1 MPYDP
6 QTGEYIPDMGPS
18 SSNVPKSNSFGF
30 DPGQST
36 RDYLAGVANPETL
49 SALLGAEAAAR
60 PQLGAQG
67 LRDLSQFQSGAPQ
80 FNVQAFLA
88 ARPDILNNFNNAKDD
103 YSRMY
108 GGLEQYAKAAAD
120 AEGLTPKFTTT
131 QGGSLDLLKQ
141 AAGVTSGIETAA
153 NTALRTAGAAD
164 VAALA
169 PQLAATYNQLNPEIQ
184 ASLQRAEGLSRVPDA
199 YAPMRTAA
207 FNAQQFGDLQF
218 NPAQASLLGSAP
230 QVDLGGYNAAQVGA
244 QSYNPTQASA
254 QGYNAALAQSQGYNA
269 QQASAQGYNAALAQ
283 SQGYN
288 AALAQSQG
296 YNAALAQSQ
305 GYNAQQAQSQGYDA
319 ALAQSQGYDAAQAQS
334 RGYDAAL
341 AQSQGYDAALAQ
353 SRGYDAA
360 QAQSQ
365 GYQSQGYTPQGYQA
379 AQAGAGMQTEAERLA
394 RGKLGESLY
403 AQALQAGPSAAAQ
416 LLGSRAAEFAAS
428 TGQLSPEE
436 LRNIQQGTREAYAA
450 RGIEMSNPAIA
461 AEAAA
466 RSGAMRQRQAEDLAQ
481 AAALNQA
488 YIQDLSANRQFGSG
502 LYGQEIGLQQANQQA
517 ALQAAL
523 ANQQTG
529 QNLSLANLQATNQAG
544 QFTAGLGAE
553 AAQFGANAANQSGQF
568 AATAANQ
575 AALQNAQLASQAG
588 QFGASAFNQAA
599 IQNAQN
605 ISQAN
610 QFRAA
615 SANQAAI
622 QNAQNLSQANQFGAG
637 AFNQAA
643 IENAQLAS
651 QAGQFRASASNQA
664 AIQNAQNI
672 SQANQFGA
680 SAFNQA
686 QLQNALLG
694 SQAGQFGASSF
705 NQAALQNAQNISQA
719 NQFGASSANQAALQN
734 AQNISLANQFGASAA
749 NQTAIQNAQNISQ
762 ANQFGAG
769 ALNQAALQNALLG
782 SQAGQFGASAFNQ
795 AQLQNAQNIT
805 GANQFG
811 AGAQN
816 QVSLANQAAFNQAG
830 QFGAGAQNQANLA
843 NQAALNQAGMFR
855 AEAGNQS
862 QLTNAQLQAQYAMA
876 NQGAANQ
883 FSLANQAAG
892 MDVNAQNRLFAA
904 NQQQQNISNLGL
916 IGQADSAT
924 AEANR
929 AYALNLAQG
938 YRNAAYDP
946 TAMLLGQQSNAGQ
959 TAAQQQGYA
968 LDLAK
973 TFNTPTTYNPDTG
986 INLALANQANI
997 TNRDIAQQSAA
1008 AQLAAAKAGAS
1019 ATKTAGVAGG
1029 AGNIIGG
1036 VLAGKIFLACIPEGE
1051 LIDTPEGQVA
1061 IEDIRSGDSVI
1072 GFSGEPVKVL
1082 IKHEYA
1088 ENPEAE
1094 RFHRFYLDNG
1104 KDFSVCDMHRI
1115 EGERSMDYNVGN
1127 SFKGGEVVE
1136 AIAVYG
1142 GVTRSYDLLTEDI
1155 GYRMSG
1161 VAVNSMI
1168 EELAAFSST

>member
-1 MPYDP
+1 MPYNP
-6 QTGEYIPDMGPS
+6 QTGEYEPDMGQ
-18 SSNVPKSNSFGF
+18 VPVNAPAANPFGF
-30 DPGQST
+30 DPGQAT
-36 RDYLAGVANPETL
+36 RDYLAGIANPQTL
-49 SALLGAEAAAR
+49 TALLGAEAAAR

-67 LRDLSQFQSGAPQ
+67 LRDLSQFQAGAPQ

-88 ARPDILNNFNNAKDD
+88 ARPDILNNFNNDPGYAQT
-103 YSRMY
+103 Y
-108 GGLEQYAKAAAD
+108 GSLEQYAKAAAD
-120 AEGLTPKFTTT
+120 AEGLTPQFTTT
-131 QGGSLDLLKQ
+131 QGGSLDLLRQ
-141 AAGVTSGIETAA
+141 SAGVTSGVETAA

-184 ASLQRAEGLSRVPDA
+184 GSLQRAEDLRRVPDA

-230 QVDLGGYNAAQVGA
+230 QVGLGGYNAAQVGA
-244 QSYNPTQASA
+244 QGYNPAQASA
-254 QGYNAALAQSQGYNA
+254 
-269 QQASAQGYNAALAQ
+269 
-283 SQGYN
+283 
-288 AALAQSQG
+288 QG

-319 ALAQSQGYDAAQAQS
+319 AL
-334 RGYDAAL
+334 
-341 AQSQGYDAALAQ
+341 
-353 SRGYDAA
+353 
-360 QAQSQ
+360 AQSQ

-394 RGKLGESLY
+394 RGQLGQSLY
-403 AQALQAGPSAAAQ
+403 SQALQAGPSQAAQ
-416 LLGSRAAEFAAS
+416 LLGGRAAEFAAS

-481 AAALNQA
+481 AVALNQA
-488 YIQDLSANRQFGSG
+488 YTQDLSANRQFGTG

-529 QNLSLANLQATNQAG
+529 QNLSLANLQALNQAG

-553 AAQFGANAANQSGQF
+553 AAQFGANAANQ
-568 AATAANQ
+568 
-575 AALQNAQLASQAG
+575 AS
-588 QFGASAFNQAA
+588 QFGASAA
-599 IQNAQN
+599 
-605 ISQAN
+605 
-610 QFRAA
+610 
-615 SANQAAI
+615 
-622 QNAQNLSQANQFGAG
+622 
-637 AFNQAA
+637 
-643 IENAQLAS
+643 
-651 QAGQFRASASNQA
+651 NQA

-680 SAFNQA
+680 GAFNQA
-686 QLQNALLG
+686 Q
-694 SQAGQFGASSF
+694 
-705 NQAALQNAQNISQA
+705 
-719 NQFGASSANQAALQN
+719 
-734 AQNISLANQFGASAA
+734 
-749 NQTAIQNAQNISQ
+749 
-762 ANQFGAG
+762 
-769 ALNQAALQNALLG
+769 LQNALLG

-795 AQLQNAQNIT
+795 AQLQNAQNISQ
-805 GANQFG
+805 AAQFG

-816 QVSLANQAAFNQAG
+816 QASLANQAAFNQAG

-892 MDVNAQNRLFAA
+892 MDLASQNRLFAA
-904 NQQQQNISNLGL
+904 NQQQQNIANLGL

-938 YRNAAYDP
+938 YRGAAYDP

-1019 ATKTAGVAGG
+1019 ATKTAGVASGLG
-1029 AGNIIGG
+1029 SILGSA
-1036 VLAGKIFLACIPEGE
+1036 ASAKIFMACIPEGE
-1051 LIDTPEGQVA
+1051 FIDTPEGRVA

>member
-1 MPYDP
+1 MPYNP
-6 QTGEYIPDMGPS
+6 QTGEYEPDMGQ
-18 SSNVPKSNSFGF
+18 VPVNAPAANPFGF
-30 DPGQST
+30 DPGQAT
-36 RDYLAGVANPETL
+36 RDYLAGIANPQTL
-49 SALLGAEAAAR
+49 TALLGAEAAAR

-67 LRDLSQFQSGAPQ
+67 LRDLSQFQAGAPQ

-88 ARPDILNNFNNAKDD
+88 ARPDILNNFNNDPGYAQT
-103 YSRMY
+103 Y
-108 GGLEQYAKAAAD
+108 GSLEQYAKAAAD
-120 AEGLTPKFTTT
+120 AEGLTPQFTTT
-131 QGGSLDLLKQ
+131 QGGSLDLLRQ
-141 AAGVTSGIETAA
+141 SAGVTSGVETAA

-184 ASLQRAEGLSRVPDA
+184 GSLQRAEDLRRVPDA

-230 QVDLGGYNAAQVGA
+230 QVGLGGYNAAQVGA
-244 QSYNPTQASA
+244 QGYNPAQASA
-254 QGYNAALAQSQGYNA
+254 
-269 QQASAQGYNAALAQ
+269 
-283 SQGYN
+283 
-288 AALAQSQG
+288 QG

-319 ALAQSQGYDAAQAQS
+319 AL
-334 RGYDAAL
+334 
-341 AQSQGYDAALAQ
+341 
-353 SRGYDAA
+353 
-360 QAQSQ
+360 AQSQ

-394 RGKLGESLY
+394 RGQLGQSLY
-403 AQALQAGPSAAAQ
+403 SQALQAGPSQAAQ
-416 LLGSRAAEFAAS
+416 LLGGRAAEFAAS

-481 AAALNQA
+481 AVALNQA
-488 YIQDLSANRQFGSG
+488 YTQDLSANRQFGTG

-529 QNLSLANLQATNQAG
+529 QNLSLANLQALNQAG

-553 AAQFGANAANQSGQF
+553 AAQFGANAANQ
-568 AATAANQ
+568 
-575 AALQNAQLASQAG
+575 AS
-588 QFGASAFNQAA
+588 QFGASAA
-599 IQNAQN
+599 
-605 ISQAN
+605 
-610 QFRAA
+610 
-615 SANQAAI
+615 
-622 QNAQNLSQANQFGAG
+622 
-637 AFNQAA
+637 
-643 IENAQLAS
+643 
-651 QAGQFRASASNQA
+651 NQA

-680 SAFNQA
+680 GAFNQA
-686 QLQNALLG
+686 Q
-694 SQAGQFGASSF
+694 
-705 NQAALQNAQNISQA
+705 
-719 NQFGASSANQAALQN
+719 
-734 AQNISLANQFGASAA
+734 
-749 NQTAIQNAQNISQ
+749 
-762 ANQFGAG
+762 
-769 ALNQAALQNALLG
+769 LQNALLG

-795 AQLQNAQNIT
+795 AQLQNAQNISQ
-805 GANQFG
+805 AAQFG

-816 QVSLANQAAFNQAG
+816 QASLANQAAFNQAG
-830 QFGAGAQNQANLA
+830 QFGAGAQNQANLS

-855 AEAGNQS
+855 AEAGNQG

-892 MDVNAQNRLFAA
+892 MDLASQNRLFAA
-904 NQQQQNISNLGL
+904 NQQQQNIANLGL

-924 AEANR
+924 SEANR

-938 YRNAAYDP
+938 YRGAAYDP

-997 TNRDIAQQSAA
+997 TNKSIAET
-1008 AQLAAAKAGAS
+1008 AAKAQMDAAKASAS
-1019 ATKTAGVAGG
+1019 ATKTSGIAGG
-1029 AGNIIGG
+1029 LGSILGG
-1036 VLAGKIFLACIPEGE
+1036 ALSTKVLFKCIPEGE

-1127 SFKGGEVVE
+1127 SFKGGEVIE

>member
-1 MPYDP
+1 
-6 QTGEYIPDMGPS
+6 MGQ
-18 SSNVPKSNSFGF
+18 VPVNAPAANPFGF
-30 DPGQST
+30 DPGQAT
-36 RDYLAGVANPETL
+36 RDYLAGIANPQTL
-49 SALLGAEAAAR
+49 TALLGAEAAAR

-67 LRDLSQFQSGAPQ
+67 LRDLSQFQAGAPQ

-88 ARPDILNNFNNAKDD
+88 ARPDILNNFNNDPGYAQT
-103 YSRMY
+103 Y
-108 GGLEQYAKAAAD
+108 GSLEQYAKAAAD
-120 AEGLTPKFTTT
+120 AEGLTPQFTTT
-131 QGGSLDLLKQ
+131 QGGSLDLLRQ
-141 AAGVTSGIETAA
+141 SAGVTSGVETAA

-169 PQLAATYNQLNPEIQ
+169 PQLAATYNQLNPQIQ
-184 ASLQRAEGLSRVPDA
+184 GSLQRAEDLRRVPDA
-199 YAPMRTAA
+199 YAPMRVAA

-230 QVDLGGYNAAQVGA
+230 QVGLGGYNAAQVGA
-244 QSYNPTQASA
+244 QGYNPAQASA
-254 QGYNAALAQSQGYNA
+254 
-269 QQASAQGYNAALAQ
+269 
-283 SQGYN
+283 
-288 AALAQSQG
+288 QG

-305 GYNAQQAQSQGYDA
+305 GYNAQQAQSQGYNA
-319 ALAQSQGYDAAQAQS
+319 ALAQSQGYQA
-334 RGYDAAL
+334 
-341 AQSQGYDAALAQ
+341 
-353 SRGYDAA
+353 
-360 QAQSQ
+360 
-365 GYQSQGYTPQGYQA
+365 QGYTPQGYQA

-394 RGKLGESLY
+394 RGQLGQSLY
-403 AQALQAGPSAAAQ
+403 SQALQAGPSQAAQ
-416 LLGSRAAEFAAS
+416 LLGGRAAEFAGS

-481 AAALNQA
+481 AVALNQA
-488 YIQDLSANRQFGSG
+488 YTQDLSANRQFGTG

-529 QNLSLANLQATNQAG
+529 QNLSLANLQALNQAG

-553 AAQFGANAANQSGQF
+553 AAQFGANAANQ
-568 AATAANQ
+568 
-575 AALQNAQLASQAG
+575 AG
-588 QFGASAFNQAA
+588 QFGASAA
-599 IQNAQN
+599 
-605 ISQAN
+605 
-610 QFRAA
+610 
-615 SANQAAI
+615 
-622 QNAQNLSQANQFGAG
+622 
-637 AFNQAA
+637 
-643 IENAQLAS
+643 
-651 QAGQFRASASNQA
+651 NQA

-694 SQAGQFGASSF
+694 SQAGQFGAS
-705 NQAALQNAQNISQA
+705 
-719 NQFGASSANQAALQN
+719 
-734 AQNISLANQFGASAA
+734 
-749 NQTAIQNAQNISQ
+749 
-762 ANQFGAG
+762 
-769 ALNQAALQNALLG
+769 
-782 SQAGQFGASAFNQ
+782 AFNQ
-795 AQLQNAQNIT
+795 AQLQNAQNISQ
-805 GANQFG
+805 AAQFG

-816 QVSLANQAAFNQAG
+816 QASLANQAAFNQAG
-830 QFGAGAQNQANLA
+830 QFGAGAQNQANLS

-855 AEAGNQS
+855 AEAGNQG

-924 AEANR
+924 SEANR

-938 YRNAAYDP
+938 YRGAAYDP

-997 TNRDIAQQSAA
+997 TNKQIADTSAA
-1008 AQLAAAKAGAS
+1008 AQLAAAKASAS
-1019 ATKTAGVAGG
+1019 ATKTSGIVGGIGNIVGG
-1029 AGNIIGG
+1029 A
-1036 VLAGKIFLACIPEGE
+1036 LAGKVLGAKATFLCIPEGE

-1104 KDFSVCDMHRI
+1104 EDFSVCDMHRI

-1127 SFKGGEVVE
+1127 SFKGGEVIE

>member
-1 MPYDP
+1 MPYNP
-6 QTGEYIPDMGPS
+6 QTGEYEPDMGQ
-18 SSNVPKSNSFGF
+18 VPVNAPAANPFGF
-30 DPGQST
+30 DPGQAT
-36 RDYLAGVANPETL
+36 RDYLAGIANPQTL
-49 SALLGAEAAAR
+49 TALLGAEAAAR

-67 LRDLSQFQSGAPQ
+67 LRDLSQFQAGTPQ

-88 ARPDILNNFNNAKDD
+88 ARPDILNNFNNDPGYAQT
-103 YSRMY
+103 Y
-108 GGLEQYAKAAAD
+108 GSLEQYAKAAAD
-120 AEGLTPKFTTT
+120 AEGLTPQFTTT
-131 QGGSLDLLKQ
+131 QGGSLDLLRQ
-141 AAGVTSGIETAA
+141 SAGVTSGVETAA

-184 ASLQRAEGLSRVPDA
+184 GSLQRAEDLRRVPDA

-230 QVDLGGYNAAQVGA
+230 QVGLGGYNAAQVGA
-244 QSYNPTQASA
+244 QGYNPAQASA
-254 QGYNAALAQSQGYNA
+254 
-269 QQASAQGYNAALAQ
+269 
-283 SQGYN
+283 
-288 AALAQSQG
+288 QG

-305 GYNAQQAQSQGYDA
+305 GYNAQQAQSQGYNA
-319 ALAQSQGYDAAQAQS
+319 ALAQSQ
-334 RGYDAAL
+334 
-341 AQSQGYDAALAQ
+341 
-353 SRGYDAA
+353 GYDAA

-394 RGKLGESLY
+394 RGQLGQSLY
-403 AQALQAGPSAAAQ
+403 SQALQAGPSQAAQ
-416 LLGSRAAEFAAS
+416 LLGGRAAEFAAS

-481 AAALNQA
+481 AVALNQA
-488 YIQDLSANRQFGSG
+488 YTQDLSANRQFGTG

-553 AAQFGANAANQSGQF
+553 AAQFGANAANQAGQF

-588 QFGASAFNQAA
+588 QFGASAA
-599 IQNAQN
+599 
-605 ISQAN
+605 
-610 QFRAA
+610 
-615 SANQAAI
+615 
-622 QNAQNLSQANQFGAG
+622 
-637 AFNQAA
+637 
-643 IENAQLAS
+643 
-651 QAGQFRASASNQA
+651 NQA

-680 SAFNQA
+680 GAFNQA
-686 QLQNALLG
+686 Q
-694 SQAGQFGASSF
+694 
-705 NQAALQNAQNISQA
+705 
-719 NQFGASSANQAALQN
+719 
-734 AQNISLANQFGASAA
+734 
-749 NQTAIQNAQNISQ
+749 
-762 ANQFGAG
+762 
-769 ALNQAALQNALLG
+769 LQNALLG

-795 AQLQNAQNIT
+795 AQLQNAQNISQ
-805 GANQFG
+805 AAQFG

-816 QVSLANQAAFNQAG
+816 QASLANQAAFNQAG
-830 QFGAGAQNQANLA
+830 QFGAGAQNQANLS

-855 AEAGNQS
+855 AEAGNQG

-892 MDVNAQNRLFAA
+892 MDLASQNRLFAA
-904 NQQQQNISNLGL
+904 NQQQQNIANLGL

-924 AEANR
+924 SEANR

-938 YRNAAYDP
+938 YRGAAYDP

-986 INLALANQANI
+986 VNLALANQANI

-1008 AQLAAAKAGAS
+1008 AQLAAAKASAS
-1019 ATKTAGVAGG
+1019 ATKTSGIVGGIGSIVGG
-1029 AGNIIGG
+1029 A
-1036 VLAGKIFLACIPEGE
+1036 LAGKVLGAKATFLCIPEGE

-1127 SFKGGEVVE
+1127 SFKGGEVIE

-1142 GVTRSYDLLTEDI
+1142 GVNRSYDLLTEDI

>member
-1 MPYDP
+1 MPFNP
-6 QTGEYIPDMGPS
+6 QTGEYEPDMGPGPAS
-18 SSNVPKSNSFGF
+18 APAANPFGF
-30 DPGQST
+30 DPGQAT
-36 RDYLAGVANPETL
+36 RDYLAGVANPQTL
-49 SALLGAEAAAR
+49 TALLGAEAAAR
-60 PQLGAQG
+60 PQLGG
-67 LRDLSQFQSGAPQ
+67 LGLLDIGQYAGGVSTFDPK
-80 FNVQAFLA
+80 AFLA
-88 ARPDILNNFNNAKDD
+88 ARPDIANNYANDPGYAQI
-103 YSRMY
+103 Y
-108 GGLEQYAKAAAD
+108 GSLEQYAKAAAD
-120 AEGLTPKFTTT
+120 AEGLTPQFTTRA
-131 QGGSLDLLKQ
+131 GGSLDLLRQ
-141 AAGVTSGIETAA
+141 AGGVASGVETAA
-153 NTALRTAGAAD
+153 NTALRTAGAGD

-169 PQLAATYNQLNPEIQ
+169 PQLAATYNQINPQ
-184 ASLQRAEGLSRVPDA
+184 VLGSLQRAEDLRRVPDA

-218 NPAQASLLGSAP
+218 TPAQASLLGSAP
-230 QVDLGGYNAAQVGA
+230 QVGLGGYDAAQVGA
-244 QSYNPTQASA
+244 QGYNPAQASA

-269 QQASAQGYNAALAQ
+269 QQAQAQGYNAALAQ

-288 AALAQSQG
+288 AQ
-296 YNAALAQSQ
+296 
-305 GYNAQQAQSQGYDA
+305 
-319 ALAQSQGYDAAQAQS
+319 QAQS

-365 GYQSQGYTPQGYQA
+365 GYQAQGYTPQGYQA
-379 AQAGAGMQTEAERLA
+379 VQAGAGMQTEAERLA
-394 RGKLGESLY
+394 RGQLGQSLY
-403 AQALQAGPSAAAQ
+403 AQALQAGPSQAAQ
-416 LLGSRAAEFAAS
+416 LLGGRAAEFAGS

-481 AAALNQA
+481 AVALNQA
-488 YIQDLSANRQFGSG
+488 YTQDLSANRQFGTG

-529 QNLSLANLQATNQAG
+529 QNLSLANLQALNQAG

-553 AAQFGANAANQSGQF
+553 AAQFGANAANQAGQF
-568 AATAANQ
+568 GASAANQ
-575 AALQNAQLASQAG
+575 VALQNAQLASQAG
-588 QFGASAFNQAA
+588 QFGAGAFNQAA

-610 QFRAA
+610 QFGAA

-637 AFNQAA
+637 AFNQA
-643 IENAQLAS
+643 
-651 QAGQFRASASNQA
+651 
-664 AIQNAQNI
+664 
-672 SQANQFGA
+672 
-680 SAFNQA
+680 

-705 NQAALQNAQNISQA
+705 NQAAL
-719 NQFGASSANQAALQN
+719 
-734 AQNISLANQFGASAA
+734 
-749 NQTAIQNAQNISQ
+749 QNAQNISQ

-795 AQLQNAQNIT
+795 AQLQNAQNISQ
-805 GANQFG
+805 AAQFG

-816 QVSLANQAAFNQAG
+816 QMSLANQAAFNQAG
-830 QFGAGAQNQANLA
+830 QFGAGAANQANLS
-843 NQAALNQAGMFR
+843 NQAALNQARMFG
-855 AEAGNQS
+855 AETGNQG

-892 MDVNAQNRLFAA
+892 MDLNAQNRLFAA
-904 NQQQQNISNLGL
+904 NQQQQNIANLGL
-916 IGQADSAT
+916 VGQADSA
-924 AEANR
+924 ASEANR
-929 AYALNLAQG
+929 AYALNLSQG
-938 YRNAAYDP
+938 YRGAAYDP
-946 TAMLLGQQSNAGQ
+946 TAMLLGQMSNAPQ
-959 TAAQQQGYA
+959 SAAQQQGYA

-973 TFNTPTTYNPDTG
+973 TFNTPTTFNPDTG
-986 INLALANQANI
+986 VNLALANQANI
-997 TNRDIAQQSAA
+997 TNKSIAETSAK
-1008 AQLAAAKAGAS
+1008 AQLDAASKAAS
-1019 ATKTAGVAGG
+1019 ATKTAGIAGG
-1029 AGNIIGG
+1029 VGAILGG
-1036 VLAGKIFLACIPEGE
+1036 AVKAKTFFLCIPEGE

-1104 KDFSVCDMHRI
+1104 KSFSVCDMHRI
-1115 EGERSMDYNVGN
+1115 EGEHSMHYNVGN

-1136 AIAVYG
+1136 AIKIYG

>member
-1 MPYDP
+1 
-6 QTGEYIPDMGPS
+6 MGQ
-18 SSNVPKSNSFGF
+18 VPVNAPAANPFGF
-30 DPGQST
+30 DPGQAT
-36 RDYLAGVANPETL
+36 RDYLAGIANPQTL
-49 SALLGAEAAAR
+49 TALLGAEAAAR

-67 LRDLSQFQSGAPQ
+67 LRDLSQFQAGAPQ
-80 FNVQAFLA
+80 FDVQAFLA

-103 YSRMY
+103 YSRIY

-120 AEGLTPKFTTT
+120 AEGLTPQFTNT
-131 QGGSLDLLKQ
+131 QGGSLDLLRQ
-141 AAGVTSGIETAA
+141 SAGVTSGVETAA

-184 ASLQRAEGLSRVPDA
+184 GSLQRAEDLRRVPDA

-230 QVDLGGYNAAQVGA
+230 QVGLGGYNAAQVGA
-244 QSYNPTQASA
+244 QGYNPAQASA
-254 QGYNAALAQSQGYNA
+254 
-269 QQASAQGYNAALAQ
+269 
-283 SQGYN
+283 
-288 AALAQSQG
+288 QG

-305 GYNAQQAQSQGYDA
+305 GYNAQQAQSQGYNA
-319 ALAQSQGYDAAQAQS
+319 ALAQSQ
-334 RGYDAAL
+334 
-341 AQSQGYDAALAQ
+341 
-353 SRGYDAA
+353 GYDAA

-394 RGKLGESLY
+394 RGQLGQSLY
-403 AQALQAGPSAAAQ
+403 SQALQAGPSQAAQ
-416 LLGSRAAEFAAS
+416 LLGGRAAEFAAS

-481 AAALNQA
+481 AVALNQA
-488 YIQDLSANRQFGSG
+488 YTQDLSANRQFGTG

-553 AAQFGANAANQSGQF
+553 AAQFGANAANQAGQF

-588 QFGASAFNQAA
+588 QFGASAA
-599 IQNAQN
+599 
-605 ISQAN
+605 
-610 QFRAA
+610 
-615 SANQAAI
+615 
-622 QNAQNLSQANQFGAG
+622 
-637 AFNQAA
+637 
-643 IENAQLAS
+643 
-651 QAGQFRASASNQA
+651 NQA

-680 SAFNQA
+680 GAFNQA
-686 QLQNALLG
+686 Q
-694 SQAGQFGASSF
+694 
-705 NQAALQNAQNISQA
+705 
-719 NQFGASSANQAALQN
+719 
-734 AQNISLANQFGASAA
+734 
-749 NQTAIQNAQNISQ
+749 
-762 ANQFGAG
+762 
-769 ALNQAALQNALLG
+769 LQNALLG

-795 AQLQNAQNIT
+795 AQLQNAQNISQ
-805 GANQFG
+805 AAQFG

-816 QVSLANQAAFNQAG
+816 QASLANQAAFNQAG
-830 QFGAGAQNQANLA
+830 QFGAGAQNQANLS

-855 AEAGNQS
+855 AEAGNQG

-892 MDVNAQNRLFAA
+892 MDLASQNRLFAA
-904 NQQQQNISNLGL
+904 NQQQQNIANLGL

-924 AEANR
+924 SEANR

-938 YRNAAYDP
+938 YRGAAYDP

-986 INLALANQANI
+986 VNLALANQANI

-1008 AQLAAAKAGAS
+1008 AQLAAAKASAS
-1019 ATKTAGVAGG
+1019 ATKTSGIVGGIGSIVGG
-1029 AGNIIGG
+1029 A
-1036 VLAGKIFLACIPEGE
+1036 LAGKVLGAKATFLCIPEGE

-1127 SFKGGEVVE
+1127 SFKGGEVIE

>member
-1 MPYDP
+1 MPFNP
-6 QTGEYIPDMGPS
+6 QTGEYEPDMGPGPAS
-18 SSNVPKSNSFGF
+18 APAANPFGF
-30 DPGQST
+30 DPGQAT
-36 RDYLAGVANPETL
+36 RDYLAGVANPQTL
-49 SALLGAEAAAR
+49 TALLGAEAAAR
-60 PQLGAQG
+60 PQLGG
-67 LRDLSQFQSGAPQ
+67 LGLQDIGQYAGGVSTFDPK
-80 FNVQAFLA
+80 AFLA
-88 ARPDILNNFNNAKDD
+88 ARPDIANNYANDPGYAQI
-103 YSRMY
+103 Y
-108 GGLEQYAKAAAD
+108 GSLEQYAKAAAD
-120 AEGLTPKFTTT
+120 AEGLTPQFTTRA
-131 QGGSLDLLKQ
+131 GGSLDLLRQ
-141 AAGVTSGIETAA
+141 AGGVASGVETAA
-153 NTALRTAGAAD
+153 NTALRTAGAGD

-169 PQLAATYNQLNPEIQ
+169 PQLAATYNQINPQ
-184 ASLQRAEGLSRVPDA
+184 VLGSLQRAEDLRRVPDA

-218 NPAQASLLGSAP
+218 TPAQASLLGSAP
-230 QVDLGGYNAAQVGA
+230 QVGLGGYDAAQVGA
-244 QSYNPTQASA
+244 QGYNPAQASA
-254 QGYNAALAQSQGYNA
+254 
-269 QQASAQGYNAALAQ
+269 
-283 SQGYN
+283 
-288 AALAQSQG
+288 QG

-305 GYNAQQAQSQGYDA
+305 GYNAQQAQSQGYNA
-319 ALAQSQGYDAAQAQS
+319 ALAQSQ
-334 RGYDAAL
+334 
-341 AQSQGYDAALAQ
+341 
-353 SRGYDAA
+353 GYDAA

-394 RGKLGESLY
+394 RGQLGQSLY
-403 AQALQAGPSAAAQ
+403 AQALQAGPSQAAQ
-416 LLGSRAAEFAAS
+416 LLGGRAAEFAGS

-466 RSGAMRQRQAEDLAQ
+466 RSGAMRQRQADDLAQ
-481 AAALNQA
+481 AVALNQA
-488 YIQDLSANRQFGSG
+488 YTQDLSANRQFGTG

-529 QNLSLANLQATNQAG
+529 QNLSLANLQALNQAG

-553 AAQFGANAANQSGQF
+553 AAQFGANAANQAGQF
-568 AATAANQ
+568 GASAANQ

-588 QFGASAFNQAA
+588 QFGA
-599 IQNAQN
+599 
-605 ISQAN
+605 
-610 QFRAA
+610 
-615 SANQAAI
+615 
-622 QNAQNLSQANQFGAG
+622 G
-637 AFNQAA
+637 AF
-643 IENAQLAS
+643 
-651 QAGQFRASASNQA
+651 NQA

-694 SQAGQFGASSF
+694 SQAGQFGASAF

-719 NQFGASSANQAALQN
+719 A
-734 AQNISLANQFGASAA
+734 
-749 NQTAIQNAQNISQ
+749 
-762 ANQFGAG
+762 
-769 ALNQAALQNALLG
+769 
-782 SQAGQFGASAFNQ
+782 
-795 AQLQNAQNIT
+795 
-805 GANQFG
+805 QFG

-816 QVSLANQAAFNQAG
+816 QMSLANQAAFNQAG
-830 QFGAGAQNQANLA
+830 QFGAGAQNQANLS
-843 NQAALNQAGMFR
+843 NQAALNQARMFG
-855 AEAGNQS
+855 AETGNQG

-892 MDVNAQNRLFAA
+892 MDLNAQNRLFAA

-916 IGQADSAT
+916 VGQADSA
-924 AEANR
+924 ASEANR
-929 AYALNLAQG
+929 AYALNLSQG
-938 YRNAAYDP
+938 YRGAAYDP
-946 TAMLLGQQSNAGQ
+946 SAMLLGQMSNAAQ
-959 TAAQQQGYA
+959 TAGQQQNYV

-973 TFNTPTTYNPDTG
+973 MFNTPTTFNPDTG
-986 INLALANQANI
+986 VNLALANQANI
-997 TNRDIAQQSAA
+997 TNKSIAETSAK
-1008 AQLAAAKAGAS
+1008 AQLDAASKAAS
-1019 ATKTAGVAGG
+1019 ATKTAGIAGG
-1029 AGNIIGG
+1029 VGAILGG
-1036 VLAGKIFLACIPEGE
+1036 AVKAKTFFLCIPEGE

-1088 ENPEAE
+1088 ENPDAE

-1104 KDFSVCDMHRI
+1104 KNFSVCDMHRI
-1115 EGERSMDYNVGN
+1115 EGEHSMHYNAGN

-1136 AIAVYG
+1136 AIKVYG

>member
-1 MPYDP
+1 MPFNP
-6 QTGEYIPDMGPS
+6 QTGEYEPDMGPGPAS
-18 SSNVPKSNSFGF
+18 APAANPFGF
-30 DPGQST
+30 DPGQAT
-36 RDYLAGVANPETL
+36 RDYLAGVANPQTL
-49 SALLGAEAAAR
+49 TALLGAEAAAR
-60 PQLGAQG
+60 PQLGG
-67 LRDLSQFQSGAPQ
+67 LGLQDIGQYAGGVSTFDPK
-80 FNVQAFLA
+80 AFLA
-88 ARPDILNNFNNAKDD
+88 ARPDIANNYANDPGYAQ
-103 YSRMY
+103 MY
-108 GGLEQYAKAAAD
+108 GSLEQYAKAAAD
-120 AEGLTPKFTTT
+120 AEGLTPQFTTRA
-131 QGGSLDLLKQ
+131 GGSLDLLRQ
-141 AAGVTSGIETAA
+141 AGGVASGVETAA
-153 NTALRTAGAAD
+153 NTALRTAGVGD

-169 PQLAATYNQLNPEIQ
+169 PQLAATYNQINPQ
-184 ASLQRAEGLSRVPDA
+184 VLGALQRAEGLSRVPDA

-218 NPAQASLLGSAP
+218 TPAQASLLGSAP
-230 QVDLGGYNAAQVGA
+230 QVSLGGYDAAQVGA
-244 QSYNPTQASA
+244 QGYNPAQASA

-269 QQASAQGYNAALAQ
+269 QQAQAQGYNAALAQ

-305 GYNAQQAQSQGYDA
+305 GYNAQ
-319 ALAQSQGYDAAQAQS
+319 QAQS

-394 RGKLGESLY
+394 RGQLGQSLY
-403 AQALQAGPSAAAQ
+403 AQALQAGPSQAAQ
-416 LLGSRAAEFAAS
+416 LLGGRAAEFAGS

-481 AAALNQA
+481 AVALNQA
-488 YIQDLSANRQFGSG
+488 YTQDLSANRQFGTG

-529 QNLSLANLQATNQAG
+529 QNLSLANLQALNQAG

-553 AAQFGANAANQSGQF
+553 AAQFGANAANQAGQF
-568 AATAANQ
+568 GATAANQ
-575 AALQNAQLASQAG
+575 VALQNAQLASQAG
-588 QFGASAFNQAA
+588 QFGAGAFNQAA
-599 IQNAQN
+599 IQNALN

-610 QFRAA
+610 QFGAA

-637 AFNQAA
+637 
-643 IENAQLAS
+643 
-651 QAGQFRASASNQA
+651 
-664 AIQNAQNI
+664 
-672 SQANQFGA
+672 
-680 SAFNQA
+680 AFNQA

-719 NQFGASSANQAALQN
+719 NQFGALSANQA
-734 AQNISLANQFGASAA
+734 
-749 NQTAIQNAQNISQ
+749 AIQNAQNISQ
-762 ANQFGAG
+762 ANQFGAAG
-769 ALNQAALQNALLG
+769 LNQAALQNAQNISQANQFGAGAFNQAQLQNALLG

-795 AQLQNAQNIT
+795 AALQNAQNISQ
-805 GANQFG
+805 AAQFG

-816 QVSLANQAAFNQAG
+816 QMSLANQAAFNQAG
-830 QFGAGAQNQANLA
+830 QFGAGAQNQANLS
-843 NQAALNQAGMFR
+843 NQAALNQARMFG
-855 AEAGNQS
+855 AETGNQG

-892 MDVNAQNRLFAA
+892 MDLNAQNRLFAA
-904 NQQQQNISNLGL
+904 NQQQQNIANLGL
-916 IGQADSAT
+916 VGQADSA
-924 AEANR
+924 ASEANR
-929 AYALNLAQG
+929 AYALNLSQG
-938 YRNAAYDP
+938 YRGAAYDP
-946 TAMLLGQQSNAGQ
+946 TAMLLGQMSNAPQ
-959 TAAQQQGYA
+959 SAAQQQGYA

-973 TFNTPTTYNPDTG
+973 TFNTPTTFNPDTG
-986 INLALANQANI
+986 VNLALANQANI
-997 TNRDIAQQSAA
+997 TNKSIAETSAK
-1008 AQLAAAKAGAS
+1008 AQLDAASKAAS
-1019 ATKTAGVAGG
+1019 ATKTAGIAGG
-1029 AGNIIGG
+1029 VGAILGG
-1036 VLAGKIFLACIPEGE
+1036 AVKAKTFFLCIPEGE

-1088 ENPEAE
+1088 ENPDAE

-1104 KDFSVCDMHRI
+1104 KSFSVCDMHRI
-1115 EGERSMDYNVGN
+1115 EGEHSMHYNVGN

-1136 AIAVYG
+1136 AIKIYG

>member
-6 QTGEYIPDMGPS
+6 QTGEYIPDMGQ
-18 SSNVPKSNSFGF
+18 VPVNAPAANPFGF
-30 DPGQST
+30 DPGQAT
-36 RDYLAGVANPETL
+36 RDYLAGIANPQTL
-49 SALLGAEAAAR
+49 TALLGAEAAAR

-67 LRDLSQFQSGAPQ
+67 LRDLSQFQAGAPQ

-88 ARPDILNNFNNAKDD
+88 ARPDILNNFNNDPGYAQT
-103 YSRMY
+103 Y
-108 GGLEQYAKAAAD
+108 GSLEQYAKAAAD
-120 AEGLTPKFTTT
+120 AEGLTPQFTTT
-131 QGGSLDLLKQ
+131 QGGSLDLLRQ
-141 AAGVTSGIETAA
+141 SAGVTSGVETAA

-184 ASLQRAEGLSRVPDA
+184 GSLQRAEDLRRVPDA

-230 QVDLGGYNAAQVGA
+230 QVGLGGYNAAQVGA
-244 QSYNPTQASA
+244 QGYNPAQASA
-254 QGYNAALAQSQGYNA
+254 
-269 QQASAQGYNAALAQ
+269 
-283 SQGYN
+283 
-288 AALAQSQG
+288 QG

-305 GYNAQQAQSQGYDA
+305 GYNAQQAQSQGYNA
-319 ALAQSQGYDAAQAQS
+319 ALAQSQ
-334 RGYDAAL
+334 
-341 AQSQGYDAALAQ
+341 
-353 SRGYDAA
+353 GYDAA

-394 RGKLGESLY
+394 RGQLGQSLY
-403 AQALQAGPSAAAQ
+403 SQALQAGPSQAAQ
-416 LLGSRAAEFAAS
+416 LLGGRAAEFAAS

-481 AAALNQA
+481 AVALNQA
-488 YIQDLSANRQFGSG
+488 YTQDLSANRQFGTG

-553 AAQFGANAANQSGQF
+553 AAQFGANAANQAGQF

-588 QFGASAFNQAA
+588 QFGASAA
-599 IQNAQN
+599 
-605 ISQAN
+605 
-610 QFRAA
+610 
-615 SANQAAI
+615 
-622 QNAQNLSQANQFGAG
+622 
-637 AFNQAA
+637 
-643 IENAQLAS
+643 
-651 QAGQFRASASNQA
+651 NQA

-680 SAFNQA
+680 GAFNQA
-686 QLQNALLG
+686 Q
-694 SQAGQFGASSF
+694 
-705 NQAALQNAQNISQA
+705 
-719 NQFGASSANQAALQN
+719 
-734 AQNISLANQFGASAA
+734 
-749 NQTAIQNAQNISQ
+749 
-762 ANQFGAG
+762 
-769 ALNQAALQNALLG
+769 LQNALLG

-795 AQLQNAQNIT
+795 AQLQNAQNISQ
-805 GANQFG
+805 AAQFG

-816 QVSLANQAAFNQAG
+816 QASLANQAAFNQAG
-830 QFGAGAQNQANLA
+830 QFGAGAQNQANLS

-855 AEAGNQS
+855 AEAGNQG

-876 NQGAANQ
+876 NQGARNQ

-892 MDVNAQNRLFAA
+892 MDLNAQNRLFAA

-924 AEANR
+924 SEANR

-938 YRNAAYDP
+938 YRGAAYDP

-997 TNRDIAQQSAA
+997 TNKQIADTSAA
-1008 AQLAAAKAGAS
+1008 AQLAAAKASAS
-1019 ATKTAGVAGG
+1019 ATKTSGIAGG
-1029 AGNIIGG
+1029 LGSILGG
-1036 VLAGKIFLACIPEGE
+1036 ALSTKVLFKCIPEGE

>member
-1 MPYDP
+1 MPFNP
-6 QTGEYIPDMGPS
+6 QTGEYEPDMGPGPAS
-18 SSNVPKSNSFGF
+18 APVANPFGF
-30 DPGQST
+30 DPGQAT
-36 RDYLAGVANPETL
+36 RDYLAGVANPQTL
-49 SALLGAEAAAR
+49 TALLGAEAAAR
-60 PQLGAQG
+60 PQLGG
-67 LRDLSQFQSGAPQ
+67 LGLQDIGQYAGGVSTFDPK
-80 FNVQAFLA
+80 AFLA
-88 ARPDILNNFNNAKDD
+88 ARPDIANNYANDPGYAQI
-103 YSRMY
+103 Y
-108 GGLEQYAKAAAD
+108 GSLEQYAKAAAD
-120 AEGLTPKFTTT
+120 AEGLTPQFTTRA
-131 QGGSLDLLKQ
+131 GGSLDLLRQ
-141 AAGVTSGIETAA
+141 AGGVASGVETAA
-153 NTALRTAGAAD
+153 NTALRTAGAGD

-169 PQLAATYNQLNPEIQ
+169 PQLAATYNQINPQ
-184 ASLQRAEGLSRVPDA
+184 VLGSLQRAEDLRRVPDA

-218 NPAQASLLGSAP
+218 APAQVSLLGGAP
-230 QVDLGGYNAAQVGA
+230 QVGLGGYDAAQVGA
-244 QSYNPTQASA
+244 QGYNPAQASA

-269 QQASAQGYNAALAQ
+269 QQAQAQGYNAALAQ

-288 AALAQSQG
+288 AQ
-296 YNAALAQSQ
+296 
-305 GYNAQQAQSQGYDA
+305 
-319 ALAQSQGYDAAQAQS
+319 QAQS

-365 GYQSQGYTPQGYQA
+365 GYQAQGYTPQGYQA

-394 RGKLGESLY
+394 RGQLGQSLY
-403 AQALQAGPSAAAQ
+403 AQALQAGPSQAAQ
-416 LLGSRAAEFAAS
+416 LLGGRAAEFAGS

-481 AAALNQA
+481 AVALNQA
-488 YIQDLSANRQFGSG
+488 YTQDLSANRQFGTG

-529 QNLSLANLQATNQAG
+529 QNLSLANLQALNQAG

-553 AAQFGANAANQSGQF
+553 AAQFGANATNQAGQF
-568 AATAANQ
+568 GASAANQ

-588 QFGASAFNQAA
+588 QFGAGAFNQAA

-610 QFRAA
+610 QFGAA

-637 AFNQAA
+637 AFNQA
-643 IENAQLAS
+643 
-651 QAGQFRASASNQA
+651 
-664 AIQNAQNI
+664 
-672 SQANQFGA
+672 
-680 SAFNQA
+680 

-705 NQAALQNAQNISQA
+705 NQAAL
-719 NQFGASSANQAALQN
+719 
-734 AQNISLANQFGASAA
+734 
-749 NQTAIQNAQNISQ
+749 QNAQNISQ

-795 AQLQNAQNIT
+795 AQLQNAQNISQ
-805 GANQFG
+805 AAQFG

-816 QVSLANQAAFNQAG
+816 QMSLANQAAFNQAG
-830 QFGAGAQNQANLA
+830 QFGAGAQNQANLS
-843 NQAALNQAGMFR
+843 NQAALNQARMFG
-855 AEAGNQS
+855 AETGNQG

-892 MDVNAQNRLFAA
+892 MDLNAQNRLFAA
-904 NQQQQNISNLGL
+904 NQQQQNIANLGL
-916 IGQADSAT
+916 VGQADSA
-924 AEANR
+924 ASEANR
-929 AYALNLAQG
+929 AYALNLSQG
-938 YRNAAYDP
+938 YRGAAYDP
-946 TAMLLGQQSNAGQ
+946 TAMLLGQMSNAPQ
-959 TAAQQQGYA
+959 SAAQQQGYA

-973 TFNTPTTYNPDTG
+973 TFNTPTTFNPDTG
-986 INLALANQANI
+986 VNLALANQANI
-997 TNRDIAQQSAA
+997 TNKSIAET
-1008 AQLAAAKAGAS
+1008 AAKAQLDAAKAASS

-1029 AGNIIGG
+1029 LGSILGG
-1036 VLAGKIFLACIPEGE
+1036 ALSTKVLFKCIPEGQ

-1088 ENPEAE
+1088 ENPDAE

-1104 KDFSVCDMHRI
+1104 KSFSVCDMHRI
-1115 EGERSMDYNVGN
+1115 EGEHSMHYNVGN

-1136 AIAVYG
+1136 AIKIYG

>member
-1 MPYDP
+1 MPFNP
-6 QTGEYIPDMGPS
+6 QTGEYEPDMGPGPAS
-18 SSNVPKSNSFGF
+18 APAANPFGF
-30 DPGQST
+30 DPGQAT
-36 RDYLAGVANPETL
+36 RDYLAGVANPQTL
-49 SALLGAEAAAR
+49 TALLGAEAAAR
-60 PQLGAQG
+60 PQLGG
-67 LRDLSQFQSGAPQ
+67 LGLQDIGQYAGGVSTFDPK
-80 FNVQAFLA
+80 AFLA
-88 ARPDILNNFNNAKDD
+88 ARPDIANNYANDPGYAQI
-103 YSRMY
+103 Y
-108 GGLEQYAKAAAD
+108 GSLEQYAKAAAD
-120 AEGLTPKFTTT
+120 AEGLTPQFTTRA
-131 QGGSLDLLKQ
+131 GGSLDLLRQ
-141 AAGVTSGIETAA
+141 AGGVASGVETAA
-153 NTALRTAGAAD
+153 NTALRTAGAGD

-169 PQLAATYNQLNPEIQ
+169 PQLAATYNQINPQ
-184 ASLQRAEGLSRVPDA
+184 VLGSLQRAEDLRRVPDA

-218 NPAQASLLGSAP
+218 TPAQASLLGSAP
-230 QVDLGGYNAAQVGA
+230 QVGLGGYDAAQVGA
-244 QSYNPTQASA
+244 QGYNPAQASA
-254 QGYNAALAQSQGYNA
+254 
-269 QQASAQGYNAALAQ
+269 
-283 SQGYN
+283 
-288 AALAQSQG
+288 QG

-305 GYNAQQAQSQGYDA
+305 GYNAQQAQSQGYN
-319 ALAQSQGYDAAQAQS
+319 
-334 RGYDAAL
+334 AAL

-365 GYQSQGYTPQGYQA
+365 GYQAQGYTPQGYQA

-394 RGKLGESLY
+394 RGQLGQSLY
-403 AQALQAGPSAAAQ
+403 AQALQAGPSQAAQ
-416 LLGSRAAEFAAS
+416 LLGSRAAEFAGS

-436 LRNIQQGTREAYAA
+436 LRNIQQGTREAYTA

-481 AAALNQA
+481 AVALNQA
-488 YIQDLSANRQFGSG
+488 YTQDLSANRQFGTG

-529 QNLSLANLQATNQAG
+529 QNLSLANLQALNQAG

-553 AAQFGANAANQSGQF
+553 AAQFGANAANQAGQF
-568 AATAANQ
+568 GASAANQ

-588 QFGASAFNQAA
+588 QFGAGAFNQAA

-610 QFRAA
+610 QFGAA
-615 SANQAAI
+615 SA
-622 QNAQNLSQANQFGAG
+622 
-637 AFNQAA
+637 
-643 IENAQLAS
+643 
-651 QAGQFRASASNQA
+651 NQA

-694 SQAGQFGASSF
+694 SQAGQFGASAF

-719 NQFGASSANQAALQN
+719 A
-734 AQNISLANQFGASAA
+734 
-749 NQTAIQNAQNISQ
+749 
-762 ANQFGAG
+762 
-769 ALNQAALQNALLG
+769 
-782 SQAGQFGASAFNQ
+782 
-795 AQLQNAQNIT
+795 
-805 GANQFG
+805 QFG

-816 QVSLANQAAFNQAG
+816 QMSLANQAAFNQAG
-830 QFGAGAQNQANLA
+830 QFGAGAANQANLS
-843 NQAALNQAGMFR
+843 NQAALNQARMFG
-855 AEAGNQS
+855 AETGNQG

-892 MDVNAQNRLFAA
+892 MDLNAQNRLFAA
-904 NQQQQNISNLGL
+904 NQQQQNIANLGL
-916 IGQADSAT
+916 VGQADSA
-924 AEANR
+924 ASEANR
-929 AYALNLAQG
+929 AYALNLSQG
-938 YRNAAYDP
+938 YRGAAYDP
-946 TAMLLGQQSNAGQ
+946 TAMLLGQMSNAPQ
-959 TAAQQQGYA
+959 SAAQQQGYA

-973 TFNTPTTYNPDTG
+973 TFNTPTTFNPDTG
-986 INLALANQANI
+986 VNLALANQANI

-1008 AQLAAAKAGAS
+1008 AQLAAARAGAS
-1019 ATKTAGVAGG
+1019 ASRTAGIAGG
-1029 AGNIIGG
+1029 LGNILGS
-1036 VLAGKIFLACIPEGE
+1036 AASAKIFMACIPEGE

-1072 GFSGEPVKVL
+1072 GFSGKPVKVL

-1088 ENPEAE
+1088 ENPDAE

-1104 KDFSVCDMHRI
+1104 KSFSVCDMHRI
-1115 EGERSMDYNVGN
+1115 EGERSMHYNVGN

-1136 AIAVYG
+1136 AIEVYG

>member
-1 MPYDP
+1 MPYNP
-6 QTGEYIPDMGPS
+6 QTGEYEPDMGQ
-18 SSNVPKSNSFGF
+18 VPVNAPAANPFGF
-30 DPGQST
+30 DPGQAT
-36 RDYLAGVANPETL
+36 RDYLAGIANPQTL
-49 SALLGAEAAAR
+49 TALLGAEAAAR

-67 LRDLSQFQSGAPQ
+67 LRDLSQFQSGAAQ
-80 FNVQAFLA
+80 FDVQAFLA
-88 ARPDILNNFNNAKDD
+88 ARPDILNNFNNDPGYAQT
-103 YSRMY
+103 Y
-108 GGLEQYAKAAAD
+108 GSLEQYAKAAAD
-120 AEGLTPKFTTT
+120 AEGLTPQFTTT
-131 QGGSLDLLKQ
+131 QGGSLDLLRQ
-141 AAGVTSGIETAA
+141 SAGVTSGVETAA

-169 PQLAATYNQLNPEIQ
+169 PQLAATYNQLNPQIQ
-184 ASLQRAEGLSRVPDA
+184 GSLQRAEDLRRVPDA

-230 QVDLGGYNAAQVGA
+230 QVGLGGYNAAQVGA
-244 QSYNPTQASA
+244 QGYNPAQASA
-254 QGYNAALAQSQGYNA
+254 
-269 QQASAQGYNAALAQ
+269 
-283 SQGYN
+283 
-288 AALAQSQG
+288 QG

-305 GYNAQQAQSQGYDA
+305 GYNAQQAQSQGYNA
-319 ALAQSQGYDAAQAQS
+319 ALAQSQ
-334 RGYDAAL
+334 
-341 AQSQGYDAALAQ
+341 
-353 SRGYDAA
+353 GYDAA

-394 RGKLGESLY
+394 RGQLGQSLY
-403 AQALQAGPSAAAQ
+403 SQALQAGPSQAAQ
-416 LLGSRAAEFAAS
+416 LLGGRAAEFASS

-481 AAALNQA
+481 AVALNQA
-488 YIQDLSANRQFGSG
+488 YTQDLSANRQFGTG

-553 AAQFGANAANQSGQF
+553 AAQFGANAANQAGQF

-588 QFGASAFNQAA
+588 QFGASAA
-599 IQNAQN
+599 
-605 ISQAN
+605 
-610 QFRAA
+610 
-615 SANQAAI
+615 
-622 QNAQNLSQANQFGAG
+622 
-637 AFNQAA
+637 
-643 IENAQLAS
+643 
-651 QAGQFRASASNQA
+651 NQA

-680 SAFNQA
+680 GAFNQA
-686 QLQNALLG
+686 Q
-694 SQAGQFGASSF
+694 
-705 NQAALQNAQNISQA
+705 
-719 NQFGASSANQAALQN
+719 
-734 AQNISLANQFGASAA
+734 
-749 NQTAIQNAQNISQ
+749 
-762 ANQFGAG
+762 
-769 ALNQAALQNALLG
+769 LQNALLG

-795 AQLQNAQNIT
+795 AQLQNAQNISQ
-805 GANQFG
+805 AAQFG

-816 QVSLANQAAFNQAG
+816 QASLANQAAFNQAG
-830 QFGAGAQNQANLA
+830 QFGAGAQNQANLS

-855 AEAGNQS
+855 AEAGNQG

-892 MDVNAQNRLFAA
+892 MDLASQNRLFAA

-924 AEANR
+924 SEANR

-938 YRNAAYDP
+938 YRGAAYDP

-997 TNRDIAQQSAA
+997 TNKSIAET
-1008 AQLAAAKAGAS
+1008 AAKAQMDAAKASAS
-1019 ATKTAGVAGG
+1019 ATKTSGIAGG
-1029 AGNIIGG
+1029 LGSILGG
-1036 VLAGKIFLACIPEGE
+1036 ALSTKVLFKCIPEGE